1 MQRLNRA
8 ILENIVTLS
17 REAVLVADVRRSGMP
32 IVFANPALAGLLDM
46 EPDAARGQD
55 WAFFLDTETCSEQ
68 LRQLTESVAGGS
80 NCQAVLPGRR
90 AGREFQL
97 NAMPL
102 AGRTG
107 KPRYLL
113 VQVVPVGEPVVADAD
128 VKVDLLERELDRARE
143 ANRQLGRRDPDTGL
157 LRYSYFLELSE
168 RDFALCSR
176 ERRELAVLTFTVREF
191 EVYLQTFGDKAAQ
204 SCLRMVGGRI
214 AGALRRAGDLCARL
228 DDASFVALITGHDR
242 EQAQGF
248 ADHIAAEVRRLA
260 LHHPRASGERYVTCS
275 VGLKVGIP
283 AATDAA
289 EAFVLEARQIE
300 AAAQGAGRPA
310 A

>member
-8 ILENIVTLS
+8 ILEKIVTLS
-17 REAVLVADVRRSGMP
+17 REAVLVADARRSGMP
-32 IVFANPALAGLLDM
+32 ILFVNPALAGLVDV
-46 EPDAARGQD
+46 EPDDVKGQVWD
-55 WAFFLDTETCSEQ
+55 FFLDTQACAEQ
-68 LRQLTESVAGGS
+68 LQQLTESIACGS
-80 NCQAVLPGRR
+80 NCQAVLPARR
-90 AGREFQL
+90 SGREFQL
-97 NAMPL
+97 NAVPL
-102 AGRTG
+102 AGRQG

-113 VQVVPVGEPVVADAD
+113 VQVAPLGEPVVADAE

-176 ERRELAVLTFTVREF
+176 ERRELAVLTFTIREF

-214 AGALRRAGDLCARL
+214 AGALRRAGDLCARI

-242 EQAQGF
+242 EQAQDF
-248 ADHIAAEVRRLA
+248 ADQIAQEVRRLA
-260 LHHPRASGERYVTCS
+260 LHHPRASGPVTRGS
-275 VGLKVGIP
+275 ARSAGGIAAKVQS
-283 AATDAA
+283 A
-289 EAFVLEARQIE
+289 
-300 AAAQGAGRPA
+300 
-310 A
+310 